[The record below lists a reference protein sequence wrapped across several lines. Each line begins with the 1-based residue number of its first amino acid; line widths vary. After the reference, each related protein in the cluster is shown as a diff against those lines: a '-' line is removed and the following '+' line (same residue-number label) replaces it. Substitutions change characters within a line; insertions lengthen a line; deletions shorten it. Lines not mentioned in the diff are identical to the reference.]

1 MATTTSEMNDVS
13 FSVASIVE
21 DVLQQHSSRSSDAG
35 LLVPRRVE
43 ESSLRRYEAA
53 GWLREMIGVS
63 GGRDFPAE
71 PSEEDFR
78 LGLRSG
84 IVLCNVL
91 NKVSPGSVSKV
102 VEAPDDVADGAAL
115 CAFQYFENIR
125 NFLVAV
131 EELGLPSFEASDME
145 KGGKSIRIVNCILAL
160 KSYSEWKLKG
170 GTGPFRYGSNMKN
183 NFGSR
188 KPFLRK
194 SSEPFMS
201 SMSRTHPSTDQP
213 ACSDVG
219 QEGDSR
225 SINAL
230 VRSFISERKHEDIP
244 RVVESVLH
252 KVMEEIQ
259 QRLSIQNE
267 MMKSSS
273 KHIPEDDSS
282 CETVVQSQ
290 QSDIREHEEAEDNS
304 PSQVVE
310 EKIQSINSEHYEEQ
324 EILLNQEKHIQELKQ
339 TLYTTKTG
347 MKLLQ
352 KKYQEDFLHLGTH
365 LNGLAYAATG
375 YKRVLEENRK
385 LYNLVQD
392 LKGNIRVY
400 CRVRPFM
407 PGQPTSLST
416 VENIEEGTITIR
428 VPSKYGKEGHKPFMF
443 NKVFGPSATQE
454 EVFSDMQPLVRSV
467 LDGYNVCIFAYGQ
480 TGSGKTFTMSGP
492 KELTEESLGVNYRA
506 LADLFL
512 LSDQRKDTTSYEIS
526 VQMLEIYNEQ
536 VRDLLA
542 TDGQTKRYPFDLA
555 LLNNSHNGINVPEA
569 NLVPVSSTADVI
581 QLMDV
586 GQMNRAVSSTAMND
600 RSSRSHSCVTVHV
613 QGRDLTSGAILH
625 GSMHLVDLAG
635 SERVDKSEVTGDR
648 LKEAQHINKSLSAL
662 GDVISSL
669 SQKNSHVPY
678 RNSKLTQLLQ
688 DSLGGS
694 AKTLM
699 FVHVSPEAETVGE
712 TISTLK
718 FAERVGSVEL
728 GAARVNKDNSEVKEL
743 KEQIAN
749 LKMALAR
756 KGNGNGNEAQP
767 TAPPQNQRISRR
779 RSLETPVFR
788 PKLPTMGNAPS
799 NLRPQVMD
807 LSGPEAFSDT
817 ASSRRHSLDLHEL
830 MKSSI
835 PSWPRQTLDTN
846 EEDREF
852 KSGEWIDKHTELN
865 QDDNLLSPD
874 KFYQSMTPQQLNGG
888 KQDFEVQSITDN
900 ESDGVAS
907 DCSDSDLMWRLNVQV
922 NVPRVSNKQSSANP
936 KPKKIKPKTTKVSET
951 RSLIPSLIPAPSKR
965 PPNTVS
971 SQPQRPTRD
980 GRRRLSLGK

>member
-1 MATTTSEMNDVS
+1 MAATTSEINNNDLS
-13 FSVASIVE
+13 FSVVSIVE
-21 DVLQQHSSRSSDAG
+21 DVLQQHSTRSSDVG
-35 LLVPRRVE
+35 LVSRKVE
-43 ESSLRRYEAA
+43 ESSIRRYEAA
-53 GWLREMIGVS
+53 GWLREMLGVS
-63 GGRDFPAE
+63 SGKDFPAE

-91 NKVSPGSVSKV
+91 NKVNPGSVSKV

-115 CAFQYFENIR
+115 SAFQYFENIR
-125 NFLVAV
+125 NFLVAI
-131 EELGLPSFEASDME
+131 EDMGLPSFEASDME

-170 GTGPFRYGSNMKN
+170 ENGPWRYGSNMKN
-183 NFGSR
+183 NFGLR

-194 SSEPFMS
+194 NSEPFMS
-201 SMSRTHPSTDQP
+201 SISRTDQP
-213 ACSDVG
+213 DAG
-219 QEGDSR
+219 QDLCDKGDSR
-225 SINAL
+225 SINGL
-230 VRSFISERKHEDIP
+230 VRSFIADRKHDDIP
-244 RVVESVLH
+244 NVVESVLNR
-252 KVMEEIQ
+252 VMEEVH
-259 QRLSIQNE
+259 QRLSIHNE

-273 KHIPEDDSS
+273 KPIPEDISS
-282 CETVVQSQ
+282 CETVVRSQ
-290 QSDIREHEEAEDNS
+290 QCDAREDEEAEENS

-310 EKIQSINSEHYEEQ
+310 EKFQRTHFEHYEEQ
-324 EILLNQEKHIQELKQ
+324 EILRNQQKHIQELKQ
-339 TLYTTKTG
+339 TLNTTKAG
-347 MKLLQ
+347 MQLLQ
-352 KKYQEDFLHLGTH
+352 MKYQEDFFHLGKH

-400 CRVRPFM
+400 CRVRPFL
-407 PGQPTSLST
+407 PGETTGLSA
-416 VENIEEGTITIR
+416 VEHIEEGTITIR
-428 VPSKYGKEGHKPFMF
+428 VPSKYGKAGNKPFMF

-480 TGSGKTFTMSGP
+480 TGSGKTFTMTGP

-512 LSDQRKDTTSYEIS
+512 LSNQRKDTTSYEIS

-542 TDGQTKRYPFDLA
+542 TDGQTKRLEIR
-555 LLNNSHNGINVPEA
+555 NNSQNGINVPEA
-569 NLVPVSSTADVI
+569 SLVPVSSTDDVI
-581 QLMDV
+581 QLMDL

-613 QGRDLTSGAILH
+613 QGRDLTSGTILH

-669 SQKNSHVPY
+669 SQKTSHVPY

-699 FVHVSPEAETVGE
+699 FVHISPEADTLGE

-749 LKMALAR
+749 LKMALVR
-756 KGNGNGNEAQP
+756 KGNGNDVQP
-767 TAPPQNQRISRR
+767 TSLPINRERISRR
-779 RSLETPVFR
+779 RSLETPTIR
-788 PKLPTMGNAPS
+788 PKLPTMGNTSS
-799 NLRPQVMD
+799 NSKPQIMD
-807 LSGPEAFSDT
+807 LSGPEAFSDST
-817 ASSRRHSLDLHEL
+817 ASSRRHSLDIHEL
-830 MKSSI
+830 MKSSS
-835 PSWPRQTLDTN
+835 PAWPRQSL
-846 EEDREF
+846 EDRES
-852 KSGEWIDKHTELN
+852 KSGEWIDKHEELI
-865 QDDNLLSPD
+865 QDHNPNPPEQ
-874 KFYQSMTPQQLNGG
+874 FYQSMVPQQHSLNGG

-900 ESDGVAS
+900 ESDEATAS
-907 DCSDSDLMWRLNVQV
+907 DCSDSDLLWRLSVQV
-922 NVPRVSNKQSSANP
+922 NVPRVSNVQNSANP
-936 KPKKIKPKTTKVSET
+936 KSKKIQPRTAKLSET

-965 PPNTVS
+965 LPN

-980 GRRRLSLGK
+980 GKRRLSLGT

>member
-1 MATTTSEMNDVS
+1 MASASEMNDLS
-13 FSVASIVE
+13 FSVVSIVE
-21 DVLQQHSSRSSDAG
+21 DVLQQHSSRSSDVG

-244 RVVESVLH
+244 TVVESVLH

-290 QSDIREHEEAEDNS
+290 QSDIRQHEEAEDNS

-310 EKIQSINSEHYEEQ
+310 EKIQRVNSEHYEEQ
-324 EILLNQEKHIQELKQ
+324 EILLNQQKHIQELKQ

-506 LADLFL
+506 LADL
-512 LSDQRKDTTSYEIS
+512 
-526 VQMLEIYNEQ
+526 
-536 VRDLLA
+536 
-542 TDGQTKRYPFDLA
+542 
-555 LLNNSHNGINVPEA
+555 NNSHNGINVPEA
-569 NLVPVSSTADVI
+569 NLVPVSSRADVI

-635 SERVDKSEVTGDR
+635 SERVGKSEVTGDR
-648 LKEAQHINKSLSAL
+648 LKEATHLNKSLSAL
-662 GDVISSL
+662 RDVISSL
-669 SQKNSHVPY
+669 SQKNAHVPY

-756 KGNGNGNEAQP
+756 KGNGNGNGNGNEAQP

-779 RSLETPVFR
+779 RSLETPIFR

-799 NLRPQVMD
+799 NLKPQVMD

-874 KFYQSMTPQQLNGG
+874 KFYQSINPQQLNGG

>member
-1 MATTTSEMNDVS
+1 MAEMNDLS

-35 LLVPRRVE
+35 SLLVPRRVE

-53 GWLREMIGVS
+53 GWLRETIGVS

-91 NKVSPGSVSKV
+91 NKVNPGSVSKV

-125 NFLVAV
+125 NFLVAI
-131 EELGLPSFEASDME
+131 EEIGLPSFEASDME

-201 SMSRTHPSTDQP
+201 SMSRTHPSNDQP
-213 ACSDVG
+213 DVG

-244 RVVESVLH
+244 SVVESVLL
-252 KVMEEIQ
+252 KVMEEVQ
-259 QRLSIQNE
+259 QRLSLHNE

-273 KHIPEDDSS
+273 KLISEDDSS
-282 CETVVQSQ
+282 YETVVQSQ
-290 QSDIREHEEAEDNS
+290 QCDVRQQEEAEENS
-304 PSQVVE
+304 PSQVEE
-310 EKIQSINSEHYEEQ
+310 EKIQRINSEHDEEQ
-324 EILLNQEKHIQELKQ
+324 AILLNQQKHIQELKQ

-492 KELTEESLGVNYRA
+492 KQLTEESLGVNYRA
-506 LADLFL
+506 LAD
-512 LSDQRKDTTSYEIS
+512 
-526 VQMLEIYNEQ
+526 
-536 VRDLLA
+536 
-542 TDGQTKRYPFDLA
+542 
-555 LLNNSHNGINVPEA
+555 LNNSHNGINVPEA

-712 TISTLK
+712 SISTLK
-718 FAERVGSVEL
+718 FAERVASVEL

-756 KGNGNGNEAQP
+756 KDNGNGSEAQP
-767 TAPPQNQRISRR
+767 TPPPQNQRISRR

-788 PKLPTMGNAPS
+788 PKLPTMANAPS
-799 NLRPQVMD
+799 NLKPQVMD

-835 PSWPRQTLDTN
+835 PSWSRQTVDTK

-874 KFYQSMTPQQLNGG
+874 KFYPLQQSLNGG

-936 KPKKIKPKTTKVSET
+936 KPKKVKPKTTKVSET

-965 PPNTVS
+965 PPNTVT

>member
-1 MATTTSEMNDVS
+1 MESNDFS
-13 FSVASIVE
+13 FSLVSIVE
-21 DVLQQHSSRSSDAG
+21 EVLQHYSTRSNDAG
-35 LLVPRRVE
+35 SLLPRKLE

-53 GWLREMIGVS
+53 AWLRETLGVS
-63 GGRDFPAE
+63 SGRDFPAE

-91 NKVSPGSVSKV
+91 NKVNPGSVSKV

-115 CAFQYFENIR
+115 SAFQYFENIR

-131 EELGLPSFEASDME
+131 EEMGLPSFEASDME

-160 KSYSEWKLKG
+160 KSYNEWKLNG

-201 SMSRTHPSTDQP
+201 SMSRTDQP
-213 ACSDVG
+213 LCSDVG
-219 QEGDSR
+219 QGDPR
-225 SINAL
+225 SINVL
-230 VRSFISERKHEDIP
+230 VRSFISDKKPEDIP
-244 RVVESVLH
+244 SVVESVLN
-252 KVMEEIQ
+252 KVMEEVQ
-259 QRLSIQNE
+259 QRLSIHNE

-273 KHIPEDDSS
+273 KTIPEDVSS
-282 CETVVQSQ
+282 CEETVVPSEQ
-290 QSDIREHEEAEDNS
+290 QCEVRQQEEAEENS
-304 PSQVVE
+304 PSKVVE
-310 EKIQSINSEHYEEQ
+310 EKIQRINTEHYEEQ
-324 EILLNQEKHIQELKQ
+324 EILLNQQKHIQELKQ
-339 TLYTTKTG
+339 TLNNTKAG
-347 MKLLQ
+347 MQLLQ
-352 KKYQEDFLHLGTH
+352 KKYQEDFFHLGSNH
-365 LNGLAYAATG
+365 VNGLAHAATG

-400 CRVRPFM
+400 CRVRPFL
-407 PGQPTSLST
+407 PGEPTALST
-416 VENIEEGTITIR
+416 VEHIDEGTITIR

-480 TGSGKTFTMSGP
+480 TGSGKTFTMTGP
-492 KELTEESLGVNYRA
+492 KEMTEESLGVNYRA

-512 LSDQRKDTTSYEIS
+512 LSNQRKDTTSYQIS

-536 VRDLLA
+536 IR
-542 TDGQTKRYPFDLA
+542 
-555 LLNNSHNGINVPEA
+555 NNSQNGINVPEA
-569 NLVPVSSTADVI
+569 SLMPVSSTDDVI
-581 QLMDV
+581 QLMDL

-613 QGRDLTSGAILH
+613 QGRDLTSGTIIH

-669 SQKNSHVPY
+669 SQKTSHVPY

-699 FVHVSPEAETVGE
+699 FVHISPEADTLGE
-712 TISTLK
+712 AISTLK

-743 KEQIAN
+743 KEQIIN

-756 KGNGNGNEAQP
+756 KGNGNDAEP
-767 TAPPQNQRISRR
+767 TSLPHNPERVSRR
-779 RSLETPVFR
+779 RSLETPSVR
-788 PKLPTMGNAPS
+788 PRLPTIGNALS
-799 NLRPQVMD
+799 NLRQP
-807 LSGPEAFSDT
+807 FSDT
-817 ASSRRHSLDLHEL
+817 ASSRRHTLDLHEL
-830 MKSSI
+830 MRR
-835 PSWPRQTLDTN
+835 RQSLNAN
-846 EEDREF
+846 EEDRES
-852 KSGEWIDKHTELN
+852 KSGEWTD
-865 QDDNLLSPD
+865 
-874 KFYQSMTPQQLNGG
+874 

-900 ESDGVAS
+900 ESDEGVAS
-907 DCSDSDLMWRLNVQV
+907 DCSDSDLLWRLNVQV
-922 NVPRVSNKQSSANP
+922 NEPRVSNKQSSANS
-936 KPKKIKPKTTKVSET
+936 KPKKVQTRTTKPSET

-965 PPNTVS
+965 TPNTVT
-971 SQPQRPTRD
+971 SQPQQQRVTRD
-980 GRRRLSLGK
+980 GKRRLSLGK

>member
-1 MATTTSEMNDVS
+1 MESND
-13 FSVASIVE
+13 FPLSVVSIVE
-21 DVLQQHSSRSSDAG
+21 DVLQHYSTRSNDAG
-35 LLVPRRVE
+35 SLLPRKLE

-53 GWLREMIGVS
+53 AWLRETLGVS
-63 GGRDFPAE
+63 SGRDFPAE

-91 NKVSPGSVSKV
+91 NKVNPGSVSKV

-115 CAFQYFENIR
+115 SAFQYFENIR

-131 EELGLPSFEASDME
+131 EEMGLPSFEASDME

-201 SMSRTHPSTDQP
+201 SMSRTDQP
-213 ACSDVG
+213 LCSDVG
-219 QEGDSR
+219 QGDPR

-230 VRSFISERKHEDIP
+230 VRSFISDRKPEDIP
-244 RVVESVLH
+244 SVVESVLN
-252 KVMEEIQ
+252 KVMEEVQ
-259 QRLSIQNE
+259 QRLSIHNE

-273 KHIPEDDSS
+273 KTIPEDVSS
-282 CETVVQSQ
+282 CEETVVPSEQ
-290 QSDIREHEEAEDNS
+290 QCEVRQQEEAEENS
-304 PSQVVE
+304 PSKVVE
-310 EKIQSINSEHYEEQ
+310 ENIQRIDSEHYEEQ
-324 EILLNQEKHIQELKQ
+324 EILLIQQKHIHELKH
-339 TLYTTKTG
+339 TLNNTKAG
-347 MKLLQ
+347 MQLLQ
-352 KKYQEDFLHLGTH
+352 KKYQEDFFHLGSNH
-365 LNGLAYAATG
+365 VNGLAHAATG

-400 CRVRPFM
+400 CRVRPFL
-407 PGQPTSLST
+407 PGEPTALST
-416 VENIEEGTITIR
+416 VEHIEEGTITIR

-480 TGSGKTFTMSGP
+480 TGSGKTFTMTGP

-512 LSDQRKDTTSYEIS
+512 LSNQRKDTTSYQIS

-536 VRDLLA
+536 MAKLKDILW
-542 TDGQTKRYPFDLA
+542 TNKFI
-555 LLNNSHNGINVPEA
+555 LLNNSQNGINVPEA
-569 NLVPVSSTADVI
+569 SLMPVSSTDDVI
-581 QLMDV
+581 QLMDL

-613 QGRDLTSGAILH
+613 QGRDLTSGTIIH

-669 SQKNSHVPY
+669 SQKTSHVPY

-699 FVHVSPEAETVGE
+699 FVHISPEADTLGE
-712 TISTLK
+712 AISTLK

-743 KEQIAN
+743 KEQIIN

-756 KGNGNGNEAQP
+756 KGNGNDAEP
-767 TAPPQNQRISRR
+767 TSLPHNPERVSRR
-779 RSLETPVFR
+779 RSLETPSVR
-788 PKLPTMGNAPS
+788 PRLPTIGNALS
-799 NLRPQVMD
+799 NLRQP
-807 LSGPEAFSDT
+807 FSDT
-817 ASSRRHSLDLHEL
+817 ASSRRHTLDLHEL
-830 MKSSI
+830 MRR
-835 PSWPRQTLDTN
+835 RQSLNAN
-846 EEDREF
+846 EEDRES
-852 KSGEWIDKHTELN
+852 KSGEWTD
-865 QDDNLLSPD
+865 
-874 KFYQSMTPQQLNGG
+874 

-900 ESDGVAS
+900 ESDEGVAS
-907 DCSDSDLMWRLNVQV
+907 DCSDSDLLWRLNVQV
-922 NVPRVSNKQSSANP
+922 NEPRVSNKQSSANS
-936 KPKKIKPKTTKVSET
+936 KPKKVQTRTTKPSET

-965 PPNTVS
+965 TPNTVS
-971 SQPQRPTRD
+971 SQPQQQRVTRD
-980 GRRRLSLGK
+980 GKRRLSLGK

>member
-1 MATTTSEMNDVS
+1 MESNDFS
-13 FSVASIVE
+13 FSLVSIVE
-21 DVLQQHSSRSSDAG
+21 EVLQHYSTRSNDAG
-35 LLVPRRVE
+35 SLLPRKLE

-53 GWLREMIGVS
+53 AWLRETLGVS
-63 GGRDFPAE
+63 SGRDFPAE

-91 NKVSPGSVSKV
+91 NKVNPGSVSKV

-115 CAFQYFENIR
+115 SAFQYFENIR

-131 EELGLPSFEASDME
+131 EEMGLPSFEASDME

-160 KSYSEWKLKG
+160 KSYNEWKLNG

-201 SMSRTHPSTDQP
+201 SMSRTDQP
-213 ACSDVG
+213 LCSDVG
-219 QEGDSR
+219 QGDPR
-225 SINAL
+225 SINVL
-230 VRSFISERKHEDIP
+230 VRSFISDKKPEDIP
-244 RVVESVLH
+244 SVVESVLN
-252 KVMEEIQ
+252 KVMEEVQ
-259 QRLSIQNE
+259 QRLSIHNE

-273 KHIPEDDSS
+273 KTIPEDVSS
-282 CETVVQSQ
+282 CEETVVPSEQ
-290 QSDIREHEEAEDNS
+290 QCEVRQQEEAEENS
-304 PSQVVE
+304 PSKVVE
-310 EKIQSINSEHYEEQ
+310 EKIQRINTEHYEEQ
-324 EILLNQEKHIQELKQ
+324 EILLNQQKHIQELKQ
-339 TLYTTKTG
+339 TLNNTKAG
-347 MKLLQ
+347 MQLLQ
-352 KKYQEDFLHLGTH
+352 KKYQEDFFHLGNH
-365 LNGLAYAATG
+365 VNGLAHAATG

-400 CRVRPFM
+400 CRVRPFL
-407 PGQPTSLST
+407 PGEPTALST
-416 VENIEEGTITIR
+416 VEHIDEGTITIR

-480 TGSGKTFTMSGP
+480 TGSGKTFTMTGP
-492 KELTEESLGVNYRA
+492 KEMTEESLGVNYRA

-512 LSDQRKDTTSYEIS
+512 LSNQRKDTTSYQIS

-542 TDGQTKRYPFDLA
+542 TDGQTKRLEIR
-555 LLNNSHNGINVPEA
+555 NNSQNGINVPEA
-569 NLVPVSSTADVI
+569 SLMPVSSTDDVI
-581 QLMDV
+581 QLMDL

-613 QGRDLTSGAILH
+613 QGRDLTSGTIIH

-669 SQKNSHVPY
+669 SQKTSHVPY

-699 FVHVSPEAETVGE
+699 FVHISPEADTLGE
-712 TISTLK
+712 AISTLK
-718 FAERVGSVEL
+718 FAERVGNVEL

-743 KEQIAN
+743 KEQIIN

-756 KGNGNGNEAQP
+756 KGNGNDAEP
-767 TAPPQNQRISRR
+767 TSLPHNPERVSRR
-779 RSLETPVFR
+779 RSLETPSVR
-788 PKLPTMGNAPS
+788 PRLPTIGNALS
-799 NLRPQVMD
+799 NLRQP
-807 LSGPEAFSDT
+807 FSDT
-817 ASSRRHSLDLHEL
+817 ASSRRHTLDLHEL
-830 MKSSI
+830 MRR
-835 PSWPRQTLDTN
+835 RQSLNAN
-846 EEDREF
+846 EEDRES
-852 KSGEWIDKHTELN
+852 KSGEWTD
-865 QDDNLLSPD
+865 
-874 KFYQSMTPQQLNGG
+874 

-900 ESDGVAS
+900 ESDEGVAS
-907 DCSDSDLMWRLNVQV
+907 DCSDSDLLWRLNVQV
-922 NVPRVSNKQSSANP
+922 NEPRVSNKQSSANS
-936 KPKKIKPKTTKVSET
+936 KPKKVQTRTTKPSET

-965 PPNTVS
+965 TPNTVT
-971 SQPQRPTRD
+971 SQPQQQRVTRD
-980 GRRRLSLGK
+980 GKRRLSLGK